1 MNQLSENRPFIFKTI
16 SEDGELRNRG
26 LDQMADILQIAYDLF
41 QDPFLNGSLGDPF
54 LKILEDHPEEHEKFN
69 RTEIERTI
77 MDCQTYEKIKFEGRY
92 ITVISQGIEKSL
104 AELEMIWF
112 VANDL
117 KAGENSTKESE
128 HVPHGVK
135 LISMGKLSAIL
146 KYYLATSHKL
156 ITDVRAKLLKDQLDA
171 TLEHKKK
178 QFLLRT
184 KTDLLIQK
192 HENKVIVA
200 ELLRIIELELD
211 LLVQL
216 ESLPKMTVPKAD
228 YPGKPRTEQ
237 PNLPVDLNIDFEY
250 EMSFNRSHWKKFFI
264 ENEEFL
270 RDLKQEFEE
279 LPAKPK
285 RHWYFNE
292 SISDKEW
299 NEDRTKSLSTMTNT
313 SNGLFAAPFVSPSPL
328 EPKAWELINKF
339 NAMVADQT
347 VDPKYFGRFLEDTHI
362 VQNLKKLDSQLKN
375 FKDYVFSEASIDT
388 FAEFSNNA
396 VKSILRTISQFKN
409 SSFKQILLSEISKV
423 DIATDITVLGGFSG
437 KSEQERTSLLK
448 RFNVLN
454 IYAQEIIN
462 AAIEELNDARKED
475 LNTRPSRQDFQTI
488 FKDPEKA
495 SYYIEVL
502 RKVTPPIIG
511 EQNQYILG
519 ERKKGAVVCWFDI
532 LSLKGIVYSNIPPV
546 QKARLL
552 NEMFSGLCI
561 SDRSTGS
568 INGSAERKYK
578 VDLERLIAKI

>member
-16 SEDGELRNRG
+16 GKNGELRSRG

-41 QDPFLNGSLGDPF
+41 QDPFLNESLGDPF
-54 LKILEDHPEEHEKFN
+54 LELLEHHPEEHEKFN

-77 MDCQTYEKIKFEGRY
+77 MDCQTYEKIKLEGKY
-92 ITVISQGIEKSL
+92 ITVTSQGIENSL
-104 AELEMIWF
+104 EELEMIWF

-117 KAGENSTKESE
+117 RAGENSTKEFE
-128 HVPHGVK
+128 QVPHGVK

-156 ITDVRAKLLKDQLDA
+156 ITDVRAKLLKDKLHA
-171 TLEHKKK
+171 TPEQNKK

-192 HENKVIVA
+192 HETKVIVA

-216 ESLPKMTVPKAD
+216 ESLPKKTVLKAD
-228 YPGKPRTEQ
+228 YSGKPRTEQ
-237 PNLPVDLNIDFEY
+237 PTLPVELDIDFEH
-250 EMSFNRSHWKKFFI
+250 EMSFNRSQWKKFFI
-264 ENEEFL
+264 ESEEFL
-270 RDLKQEFEE
+270 RDLKLEFAG

-299 NEDRTKSLSTMTNT
+299 NEDRSKSLPTMTNT
-313 SNGLFAAPFVSPSPL
+313 SNQVFAAPFVSPSPL

-347 VDPKYFGRFLEDTHI
+347 VDSKYFGRFLEDTPI

-388 FAEFSNNA
+388 FAEFSKNA
-396 VKSILRTISQFKN
+396 VKSMLRTISQFKN
-409 SSFKQILLSEISKV
+409 SSFRQILLSEISKV
-423 DIATDITVLGGFSG
+423 DIAIDMAVLAGFSG

-454 IYAQEIIN
+454 IYAQEIIS
-462 AAIEELNDARKED
+462 AAIEELNNAKTED
-475 LNTRPSRQDFQTI
+475 LNIRPSRQDFHTI
-488 FKDPEKA
+488 FKDPEKG
-495 SYYIEVL
+495 SFYIEVL

-519 ERKKGAVVCWFDI
+519 ERKKGAIVCWFDI
-532 LSLKGIVYSNIPPV
+532 LSVKGIVHTNIPPV

-552 NEMFSGLCI
+552 NEMFSGLSI